1 MTKRLL
7 LQYPPELEKRYTVK
21 ETIGSG
27 GFAKVKLAIHKATGE
42 KVAVKVMC
50 KDSLG
55 EDLHR
60 VQLEIDAL
68 KNLSHR
74 HICQLYEIIETPL
87 LFCLIMEYA
96 PGGELFDYIIA
107 RDRLKESE
115 AVKFFRQITAAVAYC
130 HSKGFV
136 HRDLKPENLLLDEQ
150 QNLKL
155 IDFGLASKPMDVKH
169 QLLHTCCGSPAY
181 AAPEVIS
188 GQPYIGT
195 EADLWSMG
203 VLLYALLCGFLPF
216 DDDNTAT
223 LYRLIQEGRYKVP
236 DRLSKESTRLIQ
248 GLLQVDPKRRLSVT
262 DLLSHPWLCHGDRPP
277 VQPFDVLEDIRTRE
291 VDMDIVQQMAIH
303 MGVSLS
309 DMHPLVVAWEFDKY
323 TVLYLSM
330 LKAKENGKI
339 IKLSRL
345 WYPADRVS
353 GSCLPP
359 GAARRCSAPP
369 TVHFKFNLSLGVAAP
384 DYNSRSIPNSPCQE
398 RKTGN
403 HNKITLGVIKSSKSL
418 DEITHARDKT
428 PFTVITDKVRSR
440 SCQSSL
446 DKRRNMAVYADDSV
460 KGSPSHHSM
469 ESRSGE
475 FAGCGGR
482 RRSSLTEFVR
492 QLFSLGKRSSLY
504 GGTDKSTGPRKV
516 NKALYSVSTTST
528 HSAEHVLAELQR
540 ALHIKGVQIKK
551 SDRFPNYLLRC
562 TVADKRG
569 KTNIVFEL
577 EVCHLPRMDLIG
589 VRRKR
594 VKGDT
599 WEYKKLCEEILSIA
613 KL

>member
-1 MTKRLL
+1 MTKRML

-68 KNLSHR
+68 KSLSHR
-74 HICQLYEIIETPL
+74 HICQLYEIIETPV

-107 RDRLKESE
+107 RDRLKEHE
-115 AVKFFRQITAAVAYC
+115 AVKFFRQIAVAVAYC
-130 HSKGFV
+130 HSKGFI

-223 LYRLIQEGRYKVP
+223 LYRLIQEGKYKVP
-236 DRLSKESTRLIQ
+236 DRLSKESARLIQ
-248 GLLQVDPKRRLSVT
+248 GLLQVDPKRRLTVT
-262 DLLSHPWLCHGDRPP
+262 DLLTHPWLCSNDRPP
-277 VQPFDVLEDIRTRE
+277 VQPYDILEDVRMRD
-291 VDMDIVQQMAIH
+291 VDMDVVQQMAVH
-303 MGVSLS
+303 FGVSLS
-309 DMHPLVVAWEFDKY
+309 DMHPLVVNWAFDKY

-339 IKLSRL
+339 VKLSRL

-353 GSCLPP
+353 GSCNTPRS
-359 GAARRCSAPP
+359 ARRCSAPP
-369 TVHFKFNLSLGVAAP
+369 TVHFKFNLSLGVAANNL
-384 DYNSRSIPNSPCQE
+384 DFSSRSIPTSPCTE
-398 RKTGN
+398 RKAGN
-403 HNKITLGVIKSSKSL
+403 QNKITLGLIKNSKSL
-418 DEITHARDKT
+418 DEISHTSDKN

-446 DKRRNMAVYADDSV
+446 DKRRNMAVYQDDSV
-460 KGSPSHHSM
+460 KGSPSHHSI

-492 QLFSLGKRSSLY
+492 QLFSMGKRTSIHGS
-504 GGTDKSTGPRKV
+504 DKSTGPRKV

-551 SDRFPNYLLRC
+551 SDPQTTY
-562 TVADKRG
+562 
-569 KTNIVFEL
+569 
-577 EVCHLPRMDLIG
+577 
-589 VRRKR
+589 
-594 VKGDT
+594 
-599 WEYKKLCEEILSIA
+599 
-613 KL
+613 